1 MDGRDGMG
9 LSAGSASFYM
19 HTGLTG
25 SGGGS
30 GPQTGFHAPPG
41 FRPLSNP
48 NFSIQSNVRTTTAA
62 PTFSVEPSQPNH
74 GHGRHGHSHG
84 HGHEHGH
91 GHGFNMG
98 VSPAGMSTGDPAKKK
113 RGRPR
118 KYGPEG
124 QVSLGLSPMSSTPST
139 GSITPVPKRGRGRP
153 PGSGRRQQL
162 AVLGGWMSDSA
173 GLAFTPHVITILPT
187 EDIVEKILSF
197 SQQRGRAVCVLSG
210 TGAVSSVT
218 LCHPGTST
226 GNIRYEGRFQILC
239 LSGSYLASENGG
251 PRSRTGGLSVSLA
264 SSEGHVIGG
273 GIGALIAASPVQVVA
288 SSFVYGGSKTKSKEE
303 TVLDVSEK
311 PSNKSNTPTSAPP
324 QHMSHHS
331 AAGNWSGSRAL
342 DLRNPN
348 TEIDLTRG

>member
-19 HTGLTG
+19 HRGVTG

-48 NFSIQSNVRTTTAA
+48 NFSIQSNVRSTTAA
-62 PTFSVEPSQPNH
+62 PTFSIEPSQPNY
-74 GHGRHGHSHG
+74 G
-84 HGHEHGH
+84 HGH
-91 GHGFNMG
+91 GHGHGANMA
-98 VSPAGMSTGDPAKKK
+98 VSSGGMSTGEPAKKK

-124 QVSLGLSPMSSTPST
+124 AVSLGLSPMSSTPST
-139 GSITPVPKRGRGRP
+139 GSITPVPKRSRGRP
-153 PGSGRRQQL
+153 PGTGRRQQL
-162 AVLGGWMSDSA
+162 AILGGWMSDSA

-187 EDIVEKILSF
+187 EDIVEKMLSF

-218 LCHPGTST
+218 LHHPGTST

-239 LSGSYLASENGG
+239 LSGSYLVSENGG

-273 GIGALIAASPVQVVA
+273 GIGALVAASPVQVVA
-288 SSFVYGGSKTKSKEE
+288 CSFVYGGSKMKSNDE
-303 TVLDVSEK
+303 TVPDDSEK
-311 PSNKSNTPTSAPP
+311 PSNKPTTPTSAPS
-324 QHMSHHS
+324 QHISHHS